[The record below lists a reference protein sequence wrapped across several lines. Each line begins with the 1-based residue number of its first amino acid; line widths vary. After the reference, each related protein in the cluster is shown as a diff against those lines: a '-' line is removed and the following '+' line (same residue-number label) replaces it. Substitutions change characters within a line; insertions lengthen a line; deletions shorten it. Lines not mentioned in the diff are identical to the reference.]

1 MTRSES
7 SEIILRNASLSLGLE
22 ALKGGWL
29 YYNDND
35 LFAQTQWMIILAKVH
50 ITYKI
55 IVIDYAN
62 STEPLN
68 TMQKHSLSKHLD
80 WLG

>member
-1 MTRSES
+1 MISITDF
-7 SEIILRNASLSLGLE
+7 LASTNVEVFE